1 MGWQDQE
8 RFYCVNVVFYFIGLV
23 WCGFQAGKQW
33 GERDGLVIIGGEV
46 QEMIGERA
54 QKPT

>member
-8 RFYCVNVVFYFIGLV
+8 RFYCVNVVFYFTGFV
-23 WCGFQAGKQW
+23 WCDFQAGKQW